1 MPKRP
6 ISYTSRDF
14 ESIKESLVNYTK
26 RYYSSTFK
34 DFNEA
39 SFGSLML
46 DLVSY
51 VGDQLSFY
59 VDYQANESF
68 LDSALEYESVVRIA
82 KQLGHKMPG
91 ASVSTGKVAFYILVP
106 ASSTTGGP
114 DTNYMPIL
122 EKGATLTSQAGA
134 VFTLIEN
141 VDFSRSTNEITVGRV
156 DSETGVPTFYAVKAY
171 GTVISGQEFS
181 RTITVG
187 GYQRFLRLPLEVANV
202 SEVVSVTDTQGN
214 EYFEVENL
222 TQDVVLTAIPN
233 KGSSRENVPNTL
245 KVMPV
250 PRRFVVEY
258 DSQGETSLQFG
269 YGSEDN
275 LTGDLVADPADVVL
289 QVTGRDYIT
298 EKTFDPTN
306 LIKTDKFGVNP
317 VNTTLTVV
325 YRANNVDNV
334 NAPLASVNNITSAT
348 FLYNDRPSLIRS
360 TIQTIEESIEVENE
374 EPILG
379 DSADLSPD
387 EIRSRA
393 YASFASQNRAVT
405 STDYSS
411 IAYRMPSKFGKIKR
425 VNVVQDPHSLR
436 RNLNMYVLSE
446 DSSGDLVVANSTI
459 KENLKTWLGRFRMIS
474 DTVDILDADIINYGI
489 NFEVI
494 PDLDVNKFDLLN
506 DCNRRLQNKFTNVK
520 RNIGEPVYI
529 SEIFKLLNDVPG
541 VVDTVNVELVNKV
554 GGAYSDSTYD
564 MKKNISDDGRFLIVP
579 ESAVVEILFPD
590 QDISGVIK

>member
-1 MPKRP
+1 
-6 ISYTSRDF
+6 
-14 ESIKESLVNYTK
+14 
-26 RYYSSTFK
+26 
-34 DFNEA
+34 
-39 SFGSLML
+39 
-46 DLVSY
+46 
-51 VGDQLSFY
+51 
-59 VDYQANESF
+59 
-68 LDSALEYESVVRIA
+68 
-82 KQLGHKMPG
+82 
-91 ASVSTGKVAFYILVP
+91 
-106 ASSTTGGP
+106 
-114 DTNYMPIL
+114 
-122 EKGATLTSQAGA
+122 
-134 VFTLIEN
+134 
-141 VDFSRSTNEITVGRV
+141 
-156 DSETGVPTFYAVKAY
+156 
-171 GTVISGQEFS
+171 
-181 RTITVG
+181 
-187 GYQRFLRLPLEVANV
+187 
-202 SEVVSVTDTQGN
+202 
-214 EYFEVENL
+214 
-222 TQDVVLTAIPN
+222 
-233 KGSSRENVPNTL
+233 
-245 KVMPV
+245 MPV

-298 EKTFDPTN
+298 EKTYDPTN
-306 LIKTDKFGVNP
+306 LIKTDKCGVNP

>member
-1 MPKRP
+1 M
-6 ISYTSRDF
+6 
-14 ESIKESLVNYTK
+14 
-26 RYYSSTFK
+26 
-34 DFNEA
+34 
-39 SFGSLML
+39 
-46 DLVSY
+46 
-51 VGDQLSFY
+51 
-59 VDYQANESF
+59 
-68 LDSALEYESVVRIA
+68 
-82 KQLGHKMPG
+82 
-91 ASVSTGKVAFYILVP
+91 
-106 ASSTTGGP
+106 
-114 DTNYMPIL
+114 
-122 EKGATLTSQAGA
+122 
-134 VFTLIEN
+134 
-141 VDFSRSTNEITVGRV
+141 
-156 DSETGVPTFYAVKAY
+156 
-171 GTVISGQEFS
+171 
-181 RTITVG
+181 
-187 GYQRFLRLPLEVANV
+187 ANV